1 MIRHTSR
8 PHLRPQPGDE
18 NSIVSRGGSSTK
30 SIAFAKNSDSHRNH
44 TAKTVNFGKTPLQ
57 KSSNFSNVPNKA
69 VSATPKAFGRRALG
83 DISNRKSLNLENSG
97 NNNNKIRKGVSK
109 QQGTTTKKLPTRPSA
124 SYVKVQGQ
132 HKSHLKNISKSVAV
146 VIDKVEENDEF
157 DYWSDI
163 EQPAGRLYDPLDDP
177 PYVLPDD
184 DECVIEIRKTEE
196 VIRMMNN
203 FSINRDNGG
212 FDDEKFE
219 QMLKNDE
226 KELEEFTCEYE
237 DPLLQHEDYWEG
249 YDNIQLHEDASMFD
263 DVLLSDNEE

>member
-18 NSIVSRGGSSTK
+18 NSILSRGGSTTK
-30 SIAFAKNSDSHRNH
+30 SIAFANNSNSHRNH

-97 NNNNKIRKGVSK
+97 NNNNKIKKGVSK
-109 QQGTTTKKLPTRPSA
+109 QQGTTTKKFSSRPSS

-132 HKSHLKNISKSVAV
+132 PKSQLKNVSKSVAV

-163 EQPAGRLYDPLDDP
+163 EQPAGRLYDPRDDP
-177 PYVLPDD
+177 PYVLPED
-184 DECVIEIRKTEE
+184 DECAIEIRKTEE
-196 VIRMMNN
+196 VITMMNN
-203 FSINRDNGG
+203 FSVNRDNGF

-226 KELEEFTCEYE
+226 KELEAFTCEYE
-237 DPLLQHEDYWEG
+237 DPLLQHEDYWGG
-249 YDNIQLHEDASMFD
+249 YDYIQFHEDASMFH
-263 DVLLSDNEE
+263 DVLLSDSEE